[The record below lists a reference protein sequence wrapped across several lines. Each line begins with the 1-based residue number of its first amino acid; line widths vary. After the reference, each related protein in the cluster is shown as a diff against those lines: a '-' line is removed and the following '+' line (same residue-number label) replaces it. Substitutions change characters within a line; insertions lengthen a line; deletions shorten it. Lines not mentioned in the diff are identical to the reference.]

1 MVTITGKKRKGL
13 QTSSHTC
20 NWPINTHSLTCS
32 YLSLVCVCGGG
43 GGALVSS
50 SKKNPKAALKVY
62 HKPSEGRDI
71 DWTYTVLARFELHQ
85 NLMAIKIG
93 EN

>member
-1 MVTITGKKRKGL
+1 MSLFMVTITGKKRKGL

-43 GGALVSS
+43 GGCSRQLLQ
-50 SKKNPKAALKVY
+50 KKSQGCP
-62 HKPSEGRDI
+62 
-71 DWTYTVLARFELHQ
+71 
-85 NLMAIKIG
+85 
-93 EN
+93 